1 MVKFKFHPE
10 KKSIS
15 EKSLNFD
22 RKYSGYIGNK
32 YCMYFNYNIIS
43 QKLPK
48 FSYIF
53 VKSLIKFCKKNNGM
67 PTVNKIIQLNLKN

>member
-1 MVKFKFHPE
+1 MELNLESKEMVKFKFHPE

-15 EKSLNFD
+15 AKSLNFD

-48 FSYIF
+48 F
-53 VKSLIKFCKKNNGM
+53 C
-67 PTVNKIIQLNLKN
+67 

>member
-1 MVKFKFHPE
+1 MELNLESKEMVKFKFHPE

-48 FSYIF
+48 FCYY
-53 VKSLIKFCKKNNGM
+53 FCKIFNQ
-67 PTVNKIIQLNLKN
+67 IL

>member
-1 MVKFKFHPE
+1 MEWFIAVNGIKFGIKRNGKIKIHPE

-48 FSYIF
+48 F
-53 VKSLIKFCKKNNGM
+53 C
-67 PTVNKIIQLNLKN
+67 